1 MANLNLQPYVLP
13 SHWMSAVVNDDYS
26 GIEDAEVSI
35 IQAFLNDLGPLFCFV
50 APCDGESYF
59 TRCHDAR
66 EYGIQ
71 ACECAEVD
79 IAFEAESEPDY
90 DKDDEICSRYNSAVC
105 AMLLS

>member
-13 SHWMSAVVNDDYS
+13 SHWMCAVVNDDYT

-50 APCDGESYF
+50 APCDSETYF

-66 EYGIQ
+66 QYNIQ

-79 IAFEAESEPDY
+79 IAFEAEAEPDY